1 MSSCWKSM
9 PRPERCV
16 FRCALSPRSP
26 MAMSSLSAGPVRAE
40 ETVSA
45 GLLATG
51 AEESVAI
58 VSTEAS
64 VENAGEAPADAVA
77 ADPARMYPLPR

>member
-1 MSSCWKSM
+1 
-9 PRPERCV
+9 
-16 FRCALSPRSP
+16 
-26 MAMSSLSAGPVRAE
+26 MSSLSAGPVRAE

-77 ADPARMYPLPR
+77 ADPARMHPLPR